1 MALPGAG
8 RLPGA
13 AAAAAGRGERDAADR
28 ARSRFTADGTHD
40 RDGQARVGRAVR
52 GDLEPRGFAV
62 GEHELGA
69 TVTDA
74 AGQTALQTVSVKIC
88 KK

>member
-8 RLPGA
+8 RLSCGPA
-13 AAAAAGRGERDAADR
+13 ATAGRASATQRSP
-28 ARSRFTADGTHD
+28 RSRFTADGTTI
-40 RDGQARVGRAVR
+40 ATATR
-52 GDLEPRGFAV
+52 GSAGLYAATWNPRGLAV
-62 GEHELGA
+62 GEHDLGA

-74 AGQTALQTVSVKIC
+74 GGQTALQTVSVKIC